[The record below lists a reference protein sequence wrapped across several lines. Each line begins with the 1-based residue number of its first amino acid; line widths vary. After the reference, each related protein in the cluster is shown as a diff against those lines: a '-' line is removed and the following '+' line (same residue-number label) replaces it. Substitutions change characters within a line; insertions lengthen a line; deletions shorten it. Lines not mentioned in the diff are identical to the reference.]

1 MDGEVISTTGE
12 HPFWVPD
19 IGWVEAKDLQVG
31 SFLQTDKETFVDIDR
46 IERREGSF
54 KVYNFGVEGI
64 PTYFVSDLGILVHN
78 ACVDTRINI
87 PNGRTKTTPLRPST
101 GERVSAGFKEHVIPQ
116 HFNRPP
122 ANSISVFNISPDEL
136 KDILQRPDVITSP
149 PKNMVVVSLAEQ

>member
-1 MDGEVISTTGE
+1 VDGEVISTTGE

-19 IGWVEAKDLQVG
+19 IAWVEAKDLQVG
-31 SFLQTDKETFVDIDR
+31 SLLHTDKETFVDIDR

-122 ANSISVFNISPDEL
+122 AN
-136 KDILQRPDVITSP
+136 
-149 PKNMVVVSLAEQ
+149 